1 MNEFVAA
8 DHITHMQIH
17 TVIIQVFGMQKANR
31 SVKITL
37 DNALNNKTS
46 IIHNATTI
54 LFTEAYPFNL
64 TPSLI
69 WLDTISSKDFTT
81 ECMVG
86 NLNSPSNARLNKHI
100 ELWSRIFSGSDGKHH
115 I

>member
-1 MNEFVAA
+1 MLGIVQQRVHTLLYLQLITMNEFVAA

-64 TPSLI
+64 TP
-69 WLDTISSKDFTT
+69 
-81 ECMVG
+81 
-86 NLNSPSNARLNKHI
+86 
-100 ELWSRIFSGSDGKHH
+100 
-115 I
+115 